1 MYEKRNEILDNESI
15 HETVKNTIKDHI
27 NDVVKS
33 HIFPEGKL
41 TKEDLEDIVEYVNS
55 LVKENIEVSDI
66 SKLKDDE
73 IIDKIYNQV
82 IKEYEE
88 KISVVPIEIAEEF
101 EKVITLNIID
111 KYWTEHINTMSHLR
125 EGIHLRSY
133 GQEDP
138 LRAYTVEGFDLFDNM
153 LQNIDKEV
161 TNFLVKAQI
170 TQNLER
176 KEVSKNK
183 ITNDNDDT
191 KAASRTKK
199 KEKIGR
205 NDQCPCG
212 SGKKYKQCCGK

>member
-1 MYEKRNEILDNESI
+1 MKKREKNLLVWRKLDNSA
-15 HETVKNTIKDHI
+15 K
-27 NDVVKS
+27 
-33 HIFPEGKL
+33 IFPLSTGKRYSTVFRL
-41 TKEDLEDIVEYVNS
+41 SVLLKEDINLND
-55 LVKENIEVSDI
+55 L
-66 SKLKDDE
+66 SKLKEQE
-73 IIDKIYNQV
+73 IIDKIYNQL
-82 IKEYEE
+82 IDEYEE
-88 KISVVPIEIAEEF
+88 KISVVPLEIAEEF

-111 KYWTEHINTMSHLR
+111 KFWTDHINTMSHLR

-153 LQNIDKEV
+153 LQSIDKEV

-191 KAASRTKK
+191 KAANRPKK
-199 KEKIGR
+199 TVKVGR
-205 NDQCPCG
+205 NDKCPCG